1 MEKRI
6 KAILKI
12 ISESNRP
19 IGSGEISSLLKELG
33 IDLPERTVRYHLK
46 QMSEEGLIKVFW
58 KEGRMI
64 TKKGQDELA
73 DARVFDKVG
82 LVSARIESLAYQ
94 MTFDLQQKSGSIIL
108 NLSFFHK
115 SDFPKALKIMGKV
128 FKKKLA
134 MGEKVL
140 VAKGGEEIGGIKV
153 PVGKVGFGT
162 LCTINLN
169 GIFVKHAIP
178 IESKFGGVLQV
189 ENGQPSRFT
198 ELISYSGSTLDPHE
212 IFIKSKMTSVR
223 EAAEGSG
230 KILAGLR
237 EIPAAAKESAEKLMS
252 EMEEAGLGRA
262 LLLSKPGSEFL
273 GMPVGEQRVGLVVPG
288 GLNPIA
294 AVEEWNIET
303 QSKAL
308 SALVDFN
315 NLVSFW
321 DL

>member
-1 MEKRI
+1 MERRT

-19 IGSGEISSLLKELG
+19 IGSGEISSRLKELG

-94 MTFDLQQKSGSIIL
+94 MTFDLKQKSGSIIL

-153 PVGKVGFGT
+153 PAGKVGFGT
-162 LCTINLN
+162 L
-169 GIFVKHAIP
+169 
-178 IESKFGGVLQV
+178 
-189 ENGQPSRFT
+189 
-198 ELISYSGSTLDPHE
+198 
-212 IFIKSKMTSVR
+212 
-223 EAAEGSG
+223 
-230 KILAGLR
+230 
-237 EIPAAAKESAEKLMS
+237 
-252 EMEEAGLGRA
+252 
-262 LLLSKPGSEFL
+262 
-273 GMPVGEQRVGLVVPG
+273 
-288 GLNPIA
+288 
-294 AVEEWNIET
+294 
-303 QSKAL
+303 
-308 SALVDFN
+308 
-315 NLVSFW
+315 
-321 DL
+321 